1 MSPAAPLRAGQIVA
15 EKYRIVELVG
25 TGGMGVVFAA
35 VHLDLDRRVA
45 LKVMRTDAYG
55 DEEAVTRFMREAR
68 TAARLEGPHV
78 AKVLDVG
85 RLESGAPYLVMELL
99 KGQNLQSLVA
109 ESGPLPVEEAADYLL
124 EACEALAEAHGA
136 GVVHRDLK
144 PANLFLTRDAYG
156 ESSIKVLDFGISK
169 CLNPGITA
177 DPGLTDSRTMMGSP
191 AYMSPEQMRSSRNVD
206 HRTDIWGLGTA
217 LFELVTGR
225 VAWSGDSLSEVCV
238 QVASDPAPSIR
249 QLVPSAPGELDAIVA
264 RCLEKRP
271 ERRYQHVADLAVA
284 VSPFASPRGRVTLER
299 VLRISGHGKEHAAT
313 TATRLAAF
321 GSEPIPAV
329 TAAADDAG
337 PGSTLLSAGSSAA
350 SSERSAP
357 VEPPPAEAAA
367 KRPDAVRPETFRG
380 TATTRPGR
388 LPRRSA
394 KLATLGSVGVGLLVI
409 GLGMWWQRTWKTA
422 GGVGVAGA
430 PNLAASAPVAGPT
443 ESRSFGRGLTTSADP
458 TEQARGAP
466 ETSQSSESRPRAQ
479 RAATSPA
486 KPRDPNVSRPRATSP
501 SARSSASADPMSI
514 RR

>member
-25 TGGMGVVFAA
+25 TGGMGMVFAA
-35 VHLDLDRRVA
+35 VHLGLDRRVA

-55 DEEAVTRFMREAR
+55 EEEAATRFMREAR

-99 KGQNLQSLVA
+99 RGQNLQSLVA
-109 ESGPLPVEEAADYLL
+109 ERGPLPVREAVDYLL
-124 EACEALAEAHGA
+124 EACEALAEAHGL

-169 CLNPGITA
+169 CLTPGIAT

-206 HRTDIWGLGTA
+206 HRSDVWGLGTA

-249 QLVPSAPGELDAIVA
+249 RFVPSAPGELDAIVA

-284 VSPFASPRGRVTLER
+284 LSPLGSPRGRVTLER
-299 VLRISGHGKEHAAT
+299 VLRISGHGKEHTAT
-313 TATRLAAF
+313 TATRLVAIA
-321 GSEPIPAV
+321 SEPIPAV
-329 TAAADDAG
+329 TAAPDDVG
-337 PGSTLLSAGSSAA
+337 PGSTLPSAGSP
-350 SSERSAP
+350 AP
-357 VEPPPAEAAA
+357 SPAEPGVERA
-367 KRPDAVRPETFRG
+367 DAVRPETFRG
-380 TATTRPGR
+380 TSATGPES
-388 LPRRSA
+388 LPRRRA
-394 KLATLGSVGVGLLVI
+394 KVAALGSIGVGLLVI
-409 GLGMWWQRTWKTA
+409 GVALWWQGTWKTA
-422 GGVGVAGA
+422 EGVGVAGA
-430 PNLAASAPVAGPT
+430 PNIAASPSMTAAR
-443 ESRSFGRGLTTSADP
+443 ESRSIDRGPTTSADA

-466 ETSQSSESRPRAQ
+466 QTIPESRPSAQ
-479 RAATSPA
+479 RAVISPA
-486 KPRDPNVSRPRATSP
+486 KPRDVNLLRPRATSP
-501 SARSSASADPMSI
+501 SASADPMSI

>member
-1 MSPAAPLRAGQIVA
+1 MSPAAPLLAGQIVA
-15 EKYRIVELVG
+15 EKYRIVEPVG
-25 TGGMGVVFAA
+25 TGGMGMVFAA
-35 VHLDLDRRVA
+35 VHLGLDRRVA

-55 DEEAVTRFMREAR
+55 DEEAITRFMREAR

-78 AKVLDVG
+78 ARVLDVG

-99 KGQNLQSLVA
+99 NGQNLQSLVA
-109 ESGPLPVEEAADYLL
+109 ERGPLPVEEAVDYLL

-169 CLNPGITA
+169 CLTPGVAT

-249 QLVPSAPGELDAIVA
+249 DLVPSAPGELDAIVK

-284 VSPFASPRGRVTLER
+284 LSPFASPRGRVTLER

-313 TATRLAAF
+313 TATRLATFA
-321 GSEPIPAV
+321 SEPIPAV
-329 TAAADDAG
+329 TAAPDEAG
-337 PGSTLLSAGSSAA
+337 PGSTLPSAGSTAGPAA
-350 SSERSAP
+350 SSERS
-357 VEPPPAEAAA
+357 EPPPAEPAV
-367 KRPDAVRPETFRG
+367 KRAEAVRPETFRG
-380 TATTRPGR
+380 TSATGPEP

-394 KLATLGSVGVGLLVI
+394 KVATLGLIGAGLLVV
-409 GLGMWWQRTWKTA
+409 GLAIWWQRTWRSSEEA
-422 GGVGVAGA
+422 GAAGA
-430 PNLAASAPVAGPT
+430 PNVAASATVATPT
-443 ESRSFGRGLTTSADP
+443 DPRSIDRRPTTSADE
-458 TEQARGAP
+458 TEQARSAP
-466 ETSQSSESRPRAQ
+466 PTSQSATPESRPTTQ

-486 KPRDPNVSRPRATSP
+486 RRRDVNVSRPRATSP
-501 SARSSASADPMSI
+501 SASADPMSI